1 MLKRIV
7 LIVAMLMLSA
17 ALVGCSCSATATTP
31 SPAPTSTISANVGA
45 SPSAEGNQGGPMSQS
60 PDSSI
65 GPDLGTS
72 PNVSTSPDA
81 GTGSGTGTGSGAGG
95 TGTGTTIPNFKE
107 GTEVKESE
115 VPEVKK
121 AIEAQYAGAQIQSI
135 KHATV
140 DGAQVY
146 AVEIKTGGTTQ
157 TVHVKPD
164 GSFAQKAS

>member
-31 SPAPTSTISANVGA
+31 SPAPTSTMSANAGA
-45 SPSAEGNQGGPMSQS
+45 SPSAEGNLGGQTSPS
-60 PDSSI
+60 PDISI

-72 PNVSTSPDA
+72 PDVSTSPDA
-81 GTGSGTGTGSGAGG
+81 GTGTGTGSGAGG

-121 AIEAQYAGAQIQSI
+121 AIEAQFAGAQIQSI